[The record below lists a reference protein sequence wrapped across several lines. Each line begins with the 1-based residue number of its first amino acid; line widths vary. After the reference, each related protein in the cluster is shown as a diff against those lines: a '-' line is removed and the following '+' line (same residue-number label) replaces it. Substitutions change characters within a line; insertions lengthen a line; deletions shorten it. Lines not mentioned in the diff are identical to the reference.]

1 MVDSVSLPNSDSK
14 VKKHCCACVPV
25 SQHALAAKV
34 EVYEGAESVLLPCRV
49 GFLLEDTT
57 VTWTRPDL
65 DPSAIH
71 RRHEDRDEPDGQ
83 NMRYRGRTAMR
94 ANEAD
99 PKDLSLTLSK
109 PELSDT
115 GSYDC
120 IISKQKDVLKLTDV
134 ELQVKGQ
141 HRTLLSLKSK
151 QLRHVRFNSLD
162 HSALPHSVQQV
173 NRTN

>member
-1 MVDSVSLPNSDSK
+1 M
-14 VKKHCCACVPV
+14 
-25 SQHALAAKV
+25 

-49 GFLLEDTT
+49 DFLLEDTT

-65 DPSAIH
+65 DPSTVH

-83 NMRYRGRTAMR
+83 NTRYRGRTAMR

-99 PKDLSLTLSK
+99 PKDLSLALSK

-115 GSYDC
+115 GSYGC

-141 HRTLLSLKSK
+141 HSL
-151 QLRHVRFNSLD
+151 
-162 HSALPHSVQQV
+162 
-173 NRTN
+173 